1 MKDSLW
7 PRRRDRRPSERR
19 SARHR
24 KTPASCCLPSAGANH
39 GRYRRR
45 CSANP
50 SELTRPCAI
59 AKSADVGTAPYGF
72 WRRDSSYGS
81 GTGGCRAGMQG
92 REPGAAPVRAWRD
105 RSFPSA
111 SANAWKLGYFSYG
124 LSRCRC
130 GCGVKTGPVGPDPG
144 AQTGAPRNVA
154 GPAAADRTVRSRFLP
169 AGSPPS
175 CSPTPHKVAGGK

>member
-1 MKDSLW
+1 MAPAQGPPPVRAALGSTPDNAGVMLLTECGSQPW
-7 PRRRDRRPSERR
+7 PLQATVLSKSVRTDTALCHGQIRRRWAGSIRSCARRR
-19 SARHR
+19 SY
-24 KTPASCCLPSAGANH
+24 
-39 GRYRRR
+39 GR
-45 CSANP
+45 
-50 SELTRPCAI
+50 
-59 AKSADVGTAPYGF
+59 
-72 WRRDSSYGS
+72 

-154 GPAAADRTVRSRFLP
+154 GPAASDRTVRSRFLP